1 MNTLQHK
8 LVIDKNKYP
17 LLFTIKKK
25 NLEQT
30 IYKIFETGY
39 KCLYPDN
46 KNLDTNIQNYELV
59 NKINTLET
67 TLEKLIGLSSTSSKK
82 GEIGENLIEK
92 IITDKYGDIKFTD
105 MSKTD
110 HSGDAW
116 IKFDSLNDKIM
127 LEIKNYTNKVNKDEI
142 IKMKNDMKTNN
153 INWGI
158 FISWNSKINN
168 YREFDIDTFN
178 HQGQVYTI
186 ILISNLSNDI
196 DRIDMGIQIIK
207 KLILNYSKSENF
219 PWVTNKIKSDL
230 DKLNELILINY
241 QLRDWFEEME
251 LSIKSSLSKYY
262 NKLRDYQLE
271 IDLLVKNITE
281 NIKGTINESLSSN
294 YNNNNQNYNNLL
306 ELYKDN
312 KKILSVLSKIVDKL
326 NKKNI
331 NIDNIQTNNC
341 NLLKNNNQFGFLKVQ
356 TKKILLFIQK
366 YNMTLEFNLLD
377 NDDTLK
383 IVDSIL

>member
-1 MNTLQHK
+1 MNTLQHNIN
-8 LVIDKNKYP
+8 IDENKYP

-25 NLEQT
+25 ELDN
-30 IYKIFETGY
+30 IIHKIFDTGY
-39 KCLYPDN
+39 KCLYPN
-46 KNLDTNIQNYELV
+46 TKNLDTNINNYDLV

-67 TLEKLIGLSSTSSKK
+67 TLEKLIGLSSTSSRK

-92 IITDKYGDIKFTD
+92 IITDKYGDITFTD

-116 IKFDSLNDKIM
+116 INFDSFNDKIM
-127 LEIKNYTNKVNKDEI
+127 LEIKNYTNKVNKDEV

-158 FISWNSKINN
+158 FISWNSNINN

-207 KLILNYSKSENF
+207 KLISNYSTSENF

-251 LSIKSSLSKYY
+251 ISIKSSLNKYY

-281 NIKGTINESLSSN
+281 NIKGTINESL
-294 YNNNNQNYNNLL
+294 YNNNDINNYNNLL

-312 KKILSVLSKIVDKL
+312 KKILSILSKITDKL
-326 NKKNI
+326 NKKTI
-331 NIDNIQTNNC
+331 NVEDISKNNC
-341 NLLKNNNQFGFLKVQ
+341 NLIKNNTKIGFLKIQ

-366 YNMTLEFNLLD
+366 YNMTLEFNLVD

-383 IVDSIL
+383 ILDSIL